1 MDLGSISIGAILL
14 AICIVPFI
22 LMSRG
27 RNKIKKQL
35 LQSLNGTAK
44 QHNCQISQ
52 YEFCGD
58 YLIGIDEVK
67 NVAFFH
73 KHSKDSVI
81 EQFVDLANF
90 KNCKIINLSRLITNK
105 EGNYKIIDKLKLSLM
120 PILNNNPEMILEFF
134 NSDINA
140 QLYDELQS
148 IEKWSRIINERLKVK
163 I

>member
-1 MDLGSISIGAILL
+1 MDLGSITIGAILL

-22 LMSRG
+22 IMSMGKSKRE
-27 RNKIKKQL
+27 KQM
-35 LQSLNGTAK
+35 LQSLKDKASK
-44 QHNCQISQ
+44 HNCQISQ
-52 YEFCGD
+52 VEFCGD
-58 YLIGIDEVK
+58 YVIGIDEVK
-67 NVAFFH
+67 NVVFFH

-90 KNCKIINLSRLITNK
+90 RNCKIINLSRIVTNK

-120 PILNNNPEMILEFF
+120 PILNNKPETILEFF

-148 IEKWSRIINERLKVK
+148 IEKWSRLINERLSVK
-163 I
+163 K